1 MGQKWW
7 GYKQAAPRGSPE
19 LRGKVKQRQKGWA
32 ICRSL
37 ASRLSWSQQRAGRN
51 PSKSR
56 NRPLSLELGRT
67 IAHITSNFPVKNPT
81 PAASTC
87 LPLKPGGRG
96 GGGLPSQQ
104 RRSLGLALTLHL
116 SLPLF
121 PGPSNPSTALPLQQT
136 ITGTSLTKKKRGGAG
151 LEILPE
157 APLDDARTL
166 GLCSV
171 KGSEAWGLELN
182 LLATVPQF
190 PSLVSGLCPATS
202 EARVPPSHRTA
213 TPSPFLTISCQNC
226 SPRPCPSP
234 LFDSTKDAALGRY
247 AHHLPTVTQE
257 EPDVPASPRDATAS
271 SPRALD
277 PSIQLLSPQQREICL
292 LYCSPLHCMNLSQL
306 RSTLSPVPP

>member
-1 MGQKWW
+1 M
-7 GYKQAAPRGSPE
+7 
-19 LRGKVKQRQKGWA
+19 
-32 ICRSL
+32 
-37 ASRLSWSQQRAGRN
+37 
-51 PSKSR
+51 SR

-87 LPLKPGGRG
+87 LPY
-96 GGGLPSQQ
+96 QQ

-121 PGPSNPSTALPLQQT
+121 PGPSNPSTALPLEQI
-136 ITGTSLTKKKRGGAG
+136 ITGSSLTKKKKKGAG
-151 LEILPE
+151 LEIPPE
-157 APLDDARTL
+157 APLADARTL

-190 PSLVSGLCPATS
+190 PSLVSGLRPATS
-202 EARVPPSHRTA
+202 EASVPPSHHAA
-213 TPSPFLTISCQNC
+213 TPSPFLTISCHNC

-234 LFDSTKDAALGRY
+234 PFASTKDATLGRC

-257 EPDVPASPRDATAS
+257 EPDIPASPRDATAS
-271 SPRALD
+271 SSRALD
-277 PSIQLLSPQQREICL
+277 PSIQLPPPWQREICL

-306 RSTLSPVPP
+306 RSTPSPVPP